1 MINKTKQKYQVW
13 LVYETVVPQHHYYCS
28 TWLNCIYLF
37 LTWQGS
43 YTVKLTDQKD
53 TMIRG
58 GIVLFGIKL
67 YPVDSDTQAQMV
79 INDAWMLVLLFY
91 FSQ

>member
-1 MINKTKQKYQVW
+1 MSQVFWPSITASKADTFWAYAQQNQTIQTYQVG
-13 LVYETVVPQHHYYCS
+13 LVSETIVPQPHDCCS
-28 TWLNCIYLF
+28 TWLNVIYLF

-43 YTVKLTDQKD
+43 YTVKLTDEKD

-67 YPVDSDTQAQMV
+67 CNQ
-79 INDAWMLVLLFY
+79 
-91 FSQ
+91 

>member
-1 MINKTKQKYQVW
+1 MSQVIWPSMQPSSQTNFELMINKTKQKYQVW
-13 LVYETVVPQHHYYCS
+13 LVYKTIVSQHHYYCS
-28 TWLNCIYLF
+28 TWLNFIYLF

-67 YPVDSDTQAQMV
+67 
-79 INDAWMLVLLFY
+79 
-91 FSQ
+91 